1 MNFLCTFSGFI
12 ANYLGFD
19 FVRER
24 VEVNQ
29 CLKKNENTV
38 KKKKKR
44 KGKKENSISLK
55 YEKSLKQ
62 YISSSIRA

>member
-1 MNFLCTFSGFI
+1 M
-12 ANYLGFD
+12 
-19 FVRER
+19 
-24 VEVNQ
+24 
-29 CLKKNENTV
+29 LKKEWKYGQ
-38 KKKKKR
+38 KKKKE

>member
-38 KKKKKR
+38 KKKKKE
-44 KGKKENSISLK
+44 KSKKENSISLK

-62 YISSSIRA
+62 YISSSICA

>member
-38 KKKKKR
+38 KKEKS
-44 KGKKENSISLK
+44 KKENSISLK

-62 YISSSIRA
+62 YISSSICA

>member
-38 KKKKKR
+38 KKEKS
-44 KGKKENSISLK
+44 KKENSISLK

>member
-38 KKKKKR
+38 KKKKKKKVR
-44 KGKKENSISLK
+44 KKTVSV
-55 YEKSLKQ
+55 
-62 YISSSIRA
+62 

>member
-38 KKKKKR
+38 KKKKKE
-44 KGKKENSISLK
+44 KSKKENSISLK

>member
-38 KKKKKR
+38 KKKKKE